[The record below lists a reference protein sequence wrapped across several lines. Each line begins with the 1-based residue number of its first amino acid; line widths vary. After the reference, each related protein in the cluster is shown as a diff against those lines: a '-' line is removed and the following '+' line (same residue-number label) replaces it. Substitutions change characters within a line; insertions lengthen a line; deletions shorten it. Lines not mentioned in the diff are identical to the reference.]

1 MIEANQNWQNAIA
14 QQVKQ
19 PLYVFEIPDLGIIIA
34 SFSAEAANVT
44 LGGYGVTGYGT
55 SGYGN

>member
-34 SFSAEAANVT
+34 SFSAEAVNVT
-44 LGGYGVTGYGT
+44 LGGYGVTGHGT
-55 SGYGN
+55 SGYGD

>member
-44 LGGYGVTGYGT
+44 LGGYGVTGCGT